1 MSAEDYALSDRDLS
15 DIGAALAAI
24 CEEAS
29 GVILPL
35 WRTGAEV
42 FTKADASPVTEADRR
57 GEALIG
63 ERLRA
68 LFPGIH
74 IVGEEDVAEAGGPD
88 ALGEAFF
95 LVDPVDGTKAFVR
108 GDVNFT
114 VNIGLV
120 VEGRPVAGAI
130 CAPATGEVW
139 HTHAG
144 GAVRRRFGQ
153 TSVEPIAARAWPAEP
168 LALVSHTMKPEAL
181 ERLMAEFA
189 VAETRPMDSSIKLCR
204 IAEGAADLYKRNGPT
219 MEWDT
224 CAGHAILQAAGGRL
238 TGLDGEPFVYGK
250 VDEKLL
256 NPGFIARGAA

>member
-1 MSAEDYALSDRDLS
+1 LSDLDLS
-15 DIGAALAAI
+15 DVGAALAAI

-35 WRTGAEV
+35 WRAGVEV
-42 FTKADASPVTEADRR
+42 FAKADASPVTEADRR
-57 GEALIG
+57 GEVLIT

-88 ALGEAFF
+88 ALGDAFF

-120 VEGRPVAGAI
+120 VDGRPVAGAI

-139 HTHAG
+139 HTDG
-144 GAVRRRFGQ
+144 EGAVRRRFGRMQ
-153 TSVEPIAARAWPAEP
+153 VEPIAARPWPAEP
-168 LALVSHTMKPEAL
+168 LALVSHTMKPEHLA
-181 ERLMAEFA
+181 RLKSEFGVVHA
-189 VAETRPMDSSIKLCR
+189 TPMDSSIKLCR
-204 IAEGAADLYKRNGPT
+204 IAEGAADLYVRGGPT

-224 CAGHAILQAAGGRL
+224 AAGHAILEAAGGRF
-238 TGLDGEPFVYGK
+238 TGLDGGLFAYGK

-256 NPGFIARGAA
+256 NPGFIARGAG

>member
-1 MSAEDYALSDRDLS
+1 LAVSDLDLS
-15 DIGAALAAI
+15 DVGAALAAI

-35 WRTGAEV
+35 WRVGTEV
-42 FTKADASPVTEADRR
+42 FAKADASPVTEADRR
-57 GEALIG
+57 GEVLIT
-63 ERLRA
+63 ERLRV
-68 LFPGIH
+68 LFPGVH

-88 ALGEAFF
+88 ALGDAFF

-108 GDVNFT
+108 GDPNFT
-114 VNIGLV
+114 VNIGLIID
-120 VEGRPVAGAI
+120 GRPMAGAI

-139 HTHAG
+139 HTQGA

-153 TSVEPIAARAWPAEP
+153 TQTQPIAARAWPAQP
-168 LALVSHTMKPEAL
+168 LALVSHTMKPESL
-181 ERLMAEFA
+181 ERLKADFG
-189 VAETRPMDSSIKLCR
+189 VVETRPMDSSIKLCR
-204 IAEGAADLYKRNGPT
+204 IAEGAADLYKRTGPT

-224 CAGHAILQAAGGRL
+224 AAGHAILEAAGGRF
-238 TGLDGEPFVYGK
+238 TGLDGGLFAYGK